1 MILQNQKLQRQ
12 IRSLEKNNKKD
23 VKWLNNRGQAT
34 RVLLQSLKG
43 ADQVFWHFPWTY
55 TNLPAPT
62 GCLPKFWETLQ
73 ESQGLVQVAWE
84 SAAFSLWF
92 SCHCVSKFSCVSMER
107 VPSFPPASEVCDPY
121 FILFFFSARLG
132 FEVLGPSL
140 YLLSICMCIF
150 IHFLRAVV
158 NAWLACQSA
167 SLLLLSLVVMYLPI

>member
-1 MILQNQKLQRQ
+1 MMILQNQKLQRQ

-107 VPSFPPASEVCDPY
+107 VPSFPPASEVCDR
-121 FILFFFSARLG
+121 S
-132 FEVLGPSL
+132 
-140 YLLSICMCIF
+140 C
-150 IHFLRAVV
+150 
-158 NAWLACQSA
+158 
-167 SLLLLSLVVMYLPI
+167 LLLLNQRKERMAVTELQAEVSWLKRTPTSI